1 MAERSGRTPL
11 DVAAAAEVLRLPV
24 TTVEA
29 LVGAGYLHSTTRGPD
44 GPHFTLGDLKAFLAR
59 VADDEPDSP
68 QLFADDARSV
78 DPQALLDALDG
89 RSEEMARRA
98 FDIFTTV
105 FPEASGWTLSE
116 QARFIEQA
124 RKRFE
129 AILAV
134 TGQGEEVDEALVGDL
149 QDVGASAAW
158 SGSPLPQLLV
168 VLRISR
174 DLVVQTAIE
183 VAEER
188 GRHWGL
194 ALSLLLTRV
203 LPAMDRLTDAIAQG
217 YWAAVVGRE
226 EESRARY
233 ENVVEHSSDGI
244 YEVDL
249 DGFINYANPSLAV
262 ILGMSLEELQDSR
275 ITDAFVP
282 ADGTDVLTT
291 LTSRTAADGLR
302 LELAIVRNDG
312 VRRLLEIRPMA
323 RQAEGGIVGYAGV
336 VRDVTAEA
344 ELDEAKNEFLGLITH
359 DLRNPLTTI
368 LGLGVTLESYAS
380 ELPGER
386 LQRMGASIRSQAE
399 RISRM
404 ADDLYDLSQLD
415 SRSLV
420 LSTRSV
426 NLASTVEVALAS
438 VRHGRGD
445 VEVAVPTEI
454 DVVADARRLEQVVAN
469 LVENG
474 LVHGAAPV
482 VIEARVTTVNG
493 SPVAEVSV
501 TDGGAG
507 VPESLV
513 PTLFSR
519 LRTFSRRDRD
529 RSRGTGLGLS
539 LVRGLVEAMGG
550 RVWYE
555 KDEARGACFRLTL
568 PLPRQRTR

>member
-1 MAERSGRTPL
+1 MPDGPTKPRLELPE
-11 DVAAAAEVLRLPV
+11 AAEILQLPV
-24 TTVEA
+24 DSVEA
-29 LVGAGYLHSTTRGPD
+29 LVGAGYLTPAERAEPD
-44 GPHFTLGDLKAFLAR
+44 GRPRFALGDLKAFLAR
-59 VADDEPDSP
+59 NADDGAGDLLAEAS
-68 QLFADDARSV
+68 DAA

-98 FDIFTTV
+98 FDIFVTV
-105 FPEASGWTLSE
+105 FPEASAWSLKE
-116 QARFIEQA
+116 QHRFIEQA

-183 VAEER
+183 LAEER

-233 ENVVEHSSDGI
+233 ENVVEHASDGI

-249 DGFINYANPSLAV
+249 DGFVQYANPSLAV
-262 ILGMSLEELQDSR
+262 TLGLTLDELHNARLVDV
-275 ITDAFVP
+275 FVL
-282 ADGTDVLTT
+282 ADGSDPLDLLAPAFDDEARRLDITVV
-291 LTSRTAADGLR
+291 RADGVHRR
-302 LELAIVRNDG
+302 LDVRTM
-312 VRRLLEIRPMA
+312 VRRE
-323 RQAEGGIVGYAGV
+323 EGAVVGYAGV
-336 VRDVTAEA
+336 ARDVTATYDLEQ
-344 ELDEAKNEFLGLITH
+344 AKNEFLALITH

-368 LGLGVTLESYAS
+368 LGLGVTLESYAP
-380 ELPGER
+380 ELPPER
-386 LQRMGASIRSQAE
+386 LQRMGGSIRLQAE
-399 RISRM
+399 RIARL
-404 ADDLYDLSQLD
+404 ADDLYDVSQLE
-415 SRSLV
+415 SRSLLLNPRTV
-420 LSTRSV
+420 DVSSTI
-426 NLASTVEVALAS
+426 EIALAS
-438 VRHGRGD
+438 VHNSNEVVVD
-445 VEVAVPTEI
+445 VPAGLTVL
-454 DVVADARRLEQVVAN
+454 ADARRLEQVVAN
-469 LVENG
+469 LVENA
-474 LVHGAAPV
+474 LVHGATPV
-482 VIEARVTTVNG
+482 IVEARPKPGSDLVEITVVDHG
-493 SPVAEVSV
+493 P
-501 TDGGAG
+501 G
-507 VPESLV
+507 VPPSLL

-519 LRTFSRRDRD
+519 LRTFGRRDRD

-550 RVWYE
+550 RVTYE
-555 KDEARGACFRLTL
+555 PAPAGGALFRLTL
-568 PLPRQRTR
+568 PTPKARE

>member
-29 LVGAGYLHSTTRGPD
+29 LVGAGYLQSTTRGPD
-44 GPHFTLGDLKAFLAR
+44 GPRVTLGDLKAFLAR
-59 VADDEPDSP
+59 VADDETDAPP
-68 QLFADDARSV
+68 LFPDDARSA

-262 ILGMSLEELQDSR
+262 ILGMTLEDLQDSR

-282 ADGTDVLTT
+282 SDGTDVLTV
-291 LTSRTAADGLR
+291 LTSGSAADGLR
-302 LELAIVRNDG
+302 LELSIVRSDG

-386 LQRMGASIRSQAE
+386 LQRMGASIRNQAE

-404 ADDLYDLSQLD
+404 ADDLYDVSQLEG
-415 SRSLV
+415 RSLV

-438 VRHGRGD
+438 VRHAQGE
-445 VEVAVPTEI
+445 VTVAVPTDI

-474 LVHGAAPV
+474 LVHGTAPV
-482 VIEARVTTVNG
+482 VIEARLTSVNG

-501 TDGGAG
+501 VDHGEG

-519 LRTFSRRDRD
+519 LRTFVRRDRD

-555 KDEARGACFRLTL
+555 VAPEGGACFKLTL
-568 PLPRQRTR
+568 PLPRQRPR